1 MYLKN
6 TVKEEILLGGKT
18 ISIESGILARQ
29 ANGSVLVRC
38 EDTVVLAAATA
49 SDKPLEGT
57 DFFPLTVDVEEKM
70 YAAGKIPGGYIK
82 REGRPSEKSILT
94 ARLTDR
100 SIRPSFP
107 KGYRNEV
114 QVIASILSVD
124 QVNPPDVLAII
135 GASAALSIS
144 DIPFLGPIGAVRI
157 GRCDN
162 RWVVNP
168 TFQELEQSDIDVTV
182 AGNREG
188 ILMVEAGLNEIS
200 EEETMQALEEAHKY
214 IVELINFQEKF
225 QTQVGTQKKEPKI
238 ITIPGEVEYKVREHA
253 TDKLRE
259 ALKNP
264 DKLERE
270 ETLALV
276 EDETVERIT
285 TMLEGKERY
294 IVQTLEKIQKEEI
307 RRMILEENKRADGR
321 KTDEIRQ
328 ISCLIHP
335 LPRPHGSAI
344 FTRGQTQVLSTVT
357 LGTLSDEQRIDS
369 IGTEESKRF
378 IHHYN
383 FPPFST
389 GDTGVLRGPRRREI
403 GHGALAERALLPL
416 IPDEVEF
423 PYTIRLV
430 AEALESNGSTSMASV
445 CAGSMALMDA
455 GVPIRENV
463 GGIAMGLVVE
473 GDKHAILTDILGM
486 EDALG
491 DMDFKVAGTTK
502 GVTALQ
508 MDLKIAGIKKEILKE
523 ALEQAKRARLFIL
536 EKMNEAI
543 ATPREKISEFA
554 PQIYILK
561 VAKDKIGELIGPGGK
576 IIRGIIEETG
586 VSIDIEDDGT
596 VYIASKNVINGARA
610 RQIVE
615 SIIKEPAVG
624 EKYLGTVTKT
634 TAFGAFV
641 EIFPGKEG
649 LVHIS
654 KLSRQRIRAVED
666 VVKAGDKILVEVIEF
681 DKKTNR
687 TSLALV
693 EDTNKA

>member
-49 SDKPLEGT
+49 SDKPLEGM

-70 YAAGKIPGGYIK
+70 YAAGKIPGGFIK

-124 QVNPPDVLAII
+124 QVNPPDVLVII

-200 EEETMQALEEAHKY
+200 EEETMQALEEAHKC

-225 QTQVGTQKKEPKI
+225 QTQVGTQKKEPEI

-344 FTRGQTQVLSTVT
+344 FTRGQTQVLSVVT

-576 IIRGIIEETG
+576 TIRGIIEETG

-615 SIIKEPAVG
+615 SIIREPAVG

-687 TSLALV
+687 TSLALI

>member
-403 GHGALAERALLPL
+403 GHGALVERALLPL